1 METIGCPNTSW
12 EWTIPWWIWAMVNKK
27 LDWWLIHMD
36 LWVDL
41 MHGNLSPLTWLKEI
55 ELLIDKYTQLREDA
69 K

>member
-1 METIGCPNTSW
+1 
-12 EWTIPWWIWAMVNKK
+12 MVNKK